1 VQLNNT
7 VSGAKRLISIII
19 PTLNE
24 QSGIEKTIKSI
35 PKSMIRD
42 KLGYEVEIII
52 VDGDSIDST
61 REIASKMGAR
71 VIIEK
76 RKGYGRACKSGFAA
90 AKGEILVTVDADN
103 TYPTESISNYIEE
116 LNDNNLE
123 FISVNRFS
131 GMEKG
136 AMSFTR
142 RVGNKVLTLIMRV
155 LYSVDIR
162 DSQSGMWIMKKS
174 FISQI
179 RLASD
184 DMSMSEE
191 IKIIAFRFFRSKELD
206 GKYYSRTGTAK
217 LKVIRDGWQ
226 NLRYLFDYKKKIGS
240 AVIPSSSYTK
250 EKEIPIKK

>member
-1 VQLNNT
+1 

-35 PKSMIRD
+35 PKSVIRD

-131 GMEKG
+131 GMEKD

-142 RVGNKVLTLIMRV
+142 RVGNKVLTLIMHI
-155 LYSVDIR
+155 LYSVDIC

-240 AVIPSSSYTK
+240 AVIPSSSYAK

>member
-1 VQLNNT
+1 
-7 VSGAKRLISIII
+7 VSAAKRLISIII

-24 QSGIEKTIKSI
+24 QFGIEKTIKSI
-35 PKSMIRD
+35 PKSLIRD
-42 KLGYEVEIII
+42 KLGYEMEIII

-61 REIASKMGAR
+61 REIAEKMGAR

-103 TYPTESISNYIEE
+103 TYPTESISNYIQE
-116 LNDNNLE
+116 LNDKNLE

-131 GMEKG
+131 NMEKG
-136 AMSFTR
+136 AMTLTR
-142 RVGNKVLTLIMRV
+142 RIGNKVLTLLMRV
-155 LYSVDIR
+155 LYSVDIH
-162 DSQSGMWIMKKS
+162 DSQSGMWIMKKD
-174 FISQI
+174 FVSQI

-191 IKIIAFRFFRSKELD
+191 IKIIAFTFFRAKELD
-206 GKYYSRTGTAK
+206 GRYYSRTGNAK
-217 LKVIRDGWQ
+217 LKVIHDGWQ
-226 NLRYLFDYKKKIGS
+226 NLKYLFEYKKRIGS
-240 AVIPSSSYTK
+240 AVIQSSSYTK

>member
-1 VQLNNT
+1 

-35 PKSMIRD
+35 PKSVIRD

>member
-1 VQLNNT
+1 MSAT
-7 VSGAKRLISIII
+7 KRLISIII

-35 PKSMIRD
+35 PKSVIRD

-52 VDGDSIDST
+52 VDGDSVDST
-61 REIASKMGAR
+61 REIAAKMGAR
-71 VIIEK
+71 VILEK

-103 TYPTESISNYIEE
+103 TYPIESISNYIKE

-123 FISVNRFS
+123 FISVNRFPD
-131 GMEKG
+131 MEKG
-136 AMSFTR
+136 AMDFTR
-142 RVGNKVLTLIMRV
+142 RVGNKLLTLLMRV
-155 LYSVDIR
+155 LYSVDIN

-179 RLASD
+179 RLVSD

-217 LKVIRDGWQ
+217 LKVIHDGWQ

-240 AVIPSSSYTK
+240 AVIPSSSYTN
-250 EKEIPIKK
+250 EKEIRIKK

>member
-35 PKSMIRD
+35 PKSVIRD

-52 VDGDSIDST
+52 VDGYSIDST

>member
-35 PKSMIRD
+35 PKSVIRD